1 MELQQYI
8 RDVPDFP
15 QKGVLFRDI
24 TPLLGNAAAFKQ
36 AVEAMADPWRNQNI
50 GAVVAIEARGYIL
63 GAPMA
68 LHLGAGFVPVRKVGK
83 LPSKTYRVE
92 YALEYGSSVIEMH
105 VDAVTSGQR
114 VLIVDDVLATGGT
127 LAACVKLLSQAGA
140 HVVGASMLIELS
152 ALGGR
157 KAFRAIARLDSQVD
171 VNYYRNGGILLTVL
185 RSLLKQI

>member
-1 MELQQYI
+1 MELGQFV
-8 RDVPDFP
+8 RDVADFP
-15 QKGVLFRDI
+15 QKGILFKDI
-24 TPLLGNAAAFKQ
+24 TPLLGDAGAFRQ
-36 AVEAMADPWRNQNI
+36 AVGAMAEPWRGQRI

-68 LHLGAGFVPVRKVGK
+68 LELGAGFVPVRKVGK

-105 VDAVTSGQR
+105 VDAVTAGQR

-127 LAACVKLLSQAGA
+127 LAACVKLLSQARA

-152 ALGGR
+152 ALGGW
-157 KAFRAIARLDSQVD
+157 KAVPGMDVRA
-171 VNYYRNGGILLTVL
+171 VL
-185 RSLLKQI
+185 KY